1 MNDSLV
7 NMVFSFLC
15 SLVTLVLYTSV
26 IKSHMVHEW
35 GWGWL
40 RGNHSR
46 LSQYEEK
53 YSYFP
58 ETERIKRLGDAKN
71 MFQFAYDNYVKYA
84 FPLDELDPIHCTGR
98 GSDQSDPSNLNI
110 NDVLGDYSLTMIDT
124 LDTLAIIG
132 NTSEFKQAV
141 QLVIENVSF
150 DNNSTVQVFESTIRV
165 IGGLLSA
172 HLLITDASQPFG
184 DLEPEGYENELL
196 EMAYELGTRLLPAF
210 DSTSTGLPHPRV
222 NLQHGVP
229 EDGIKQTCTAGA
241 GSLLLEFGLLGQL
254 MHDPVFEGVAQTAV
268 KSLLASRSNKTGLL
282 GNVIDISSG
291 KWVGTQSGLGA
302 GSDSFYEYLLKAFI
316 MFGNSSYLD
325 SFNELYSSLKK
336 YMRRG
341 RQNCRSGLGD
351 VPMYVNTHMDTG
363 KTINTWIDSLQVAFA
378 GVQVLAGD
386 IEEAVCTHAL
396 FYAIWKKYNALPER
410 FNWASKQPDV
420 LFYPLRPEL
429 IESTYFLYQATQ
441 HPYYLHVGS
450 HILESI
456 ETYCKS
462 KCGYATLHNVIT
474 KTKED
479 RMESF
484 FLSETCKYLYLL
496 FDKDNHV
503 NTAFHRYIFNT
514 EGHLFPL
521 RSEYRT
527 KTWWNPCKDDRSCA
541 SVNFASNMSHQC
553 VNMAPEKH
561 FPLPLNSHYMEQI
574 DKLVGLI

>member
-1 MNDSLV
+1 MQYFPTFDGSTY
-7 NMVFSFLC
+7 F
-15 SLVTLVLYTSV
+15 TLVS
-26 IKSHMVHEW
+26 
-35 GWGWL
+35 
-40 RGNHSR
+40 
-46 LSQYEEK
+46 
-53 YSYFP
+53 
-58 ETERIKRLGDAKN
+58 
-71 MFQFAYDNYVKYA
+71 
-84 FPLDELDPIHCTGR
+84 C
-98 GSDQSDPSNLNI
+98 
-110 NDVLGDYSLTMIDT
+110 
-124 LDTLAIIG
+124 
-132 NTSEFKQAV
+132 
-141 QLVIENVSF
+141 
-150 DNNSTVQVFESTIRV
+150 RV

-196 EMAYELGTRLLPAF
+196 EMAYELGTRLLQHLIVHPQVFHIQDCKELKSKSNTPSSSSQSHATLVTLLPPICASPA
-210 DSTSTGLPHPRV
+210 V
-222 NLQHGVP
+222 NLHILFQYLSLTGKFTAWCTGRWYQADLHGWCWKFAVRV
-229 EDGIKQTCTAGA
+229 
-241 GSLLLEFGLLGQL
+241 GLLGQL

-268 KSLLASRSNKTGLL
+268 MSSISLQEVGGDSN
-282 GNVIDISSG
+282 
-291 KWVGTQSGLGA
+291 GLGA

-341 RQNCRSGLGD
+341 RQNCRSGLGE

-429 IESTYFLYQATQ
+429 IESTYFLYQ
-441 HPYYLHVGS
+441 
-450 HILESI
+450 
-456 ETYCKS
+456 
-462 KCGYATLHNVIT
+462 
-474 KTKED
+474 
-479 RMESF
+479 
-484 FLSETCKYLYLL
+484 L

-527 KTWWNPCKDDRSCA
+527 KTWWNACKDDRSCA
-541 SVNFASNMSHQC
+541 SVNFASIVTFITWNRLISWSALFKPQESTNDEEDLGHM
-553 VNMAPEKH
+553 VMG
-561 FPLPLNSHYMEQI
+561 L
-574 DKLVGLI
+574 KLVLQV